1 MKLMSENSAVE
12 VRFTL
17 PFKRR
22 LKSLS
27 KRYRQI
33 RKDIQ
38 PIIDEL
44 QAGNF
49 VGAQIAG
56 TNYVVF
62 KVRAK
67 NSDIPAGKSGG
78 YRLIYQLVSPQCVL
92 LLLIYAKSTDILHLA
107 IRNRGYTNKTHLR
120 GFPTFFVSP
129 YLADLVCIAP
139 PILF

>member
-1 MKLMSENSAVE
+1 MSENLAVE

-92 LLLIYAKSTDILHLA
+92 LLLIYAKSDQADVAAAEIASA
-107 IRNRGYTNKTHLR
+107 IEEVMQE
-120 GFPTFFVSP
+120 P
-129 YLADLVCIAP
+129 
-139 PILF
+139 